1 MPRSRGQVGMDLFA
15 WNRTK
20 KVQLYVPKISWIRG
34 WGQRRKRLVIEK
46 DRSHLTFENEK
57 DNPKHDFRSEEG
69 ILSLAQ
75 LTRNMQSRQVFW
87 TLDFL
92 SLRSVTLNTVNHFP
106 FSCKP
111 LFFMWNYRLDSSNS
125 SQQVYYRETSIGIW
139 LSVWCQ
145 ILQPCQIWILQS
157 QVVIPEETR
166 VGYSCN

>member
-1 MPRSRGQVGMDLFA
+1 MSRSRRQVGMDLFA

-69 ILSLAQ
+69 ISSLAQ

-87 TLDFL
+87 ILDFL
-92 SLRSVTLNTVNHFP
+92 SLRSVTLNTVYHFP

-111 LFFMWNYRLDSSNS
+111 LYFFMWNCRLNFLNS
-125 SQQVYYRETSIGIW
+125 SQQVCYRETSIGIW

-145 ILQPCQIWILQS
+145 ILQIWILQS
-157 QVVIPEETR
+157 QVVIPEESW